1 MMNKQLYM
9 MALLTLSA
17 CGNDGVDTMPASK
30 ANTGF
35 EILATQPRSE
45 QKDSFCADFN
55 LTQTQAAVFF
65 NRGKE
70 IDATTMH
77 DNYDWLNC
85 YVEGKLNNKTL
96 GFENCTYSI
105 QAGGTANIVCE
116 EGKAYLWACDSCD
129 DLLRGAD

>member
-1 MMNKQLYM
+1 MI
-9 MALLTLSA
+9 ALLTLSA
-17 CGNDGVDTMPASK
+17 CGNDSVTNIPQSI
-30 ANTGF
+30 ANSDFDVLT
-35 EILATQPRSE
+35 TKPRSE
-45 QKDSFCADFN
+45 KKDSFCADFK
-55 LTQTQAAVFF
+55 LTQAQAAAFF

-96 GFENCTYSI
+96 GLENCTYSI
-105 QAGGTANIVCE
+105 QAGGTANIVCA

-129 DLLRGAD
+129 DLLRGSD